1 MSDRSVNEQIL
12 NCIREECK
20 NNEDISNFLI
30 ELIYEEAEH
39 SDYWRW
45 KDTYRKKIKEYS
57 KKRSEDDEN

>member
-1 MSDRSVNEQIL
+1 MSDSRVNEQII
-12 NCIREECK
+12 NCIREESK
-20 NNEDISNFLI
+20 NNEDIADFLI

-57 KKRSEDDEN
+57 KKWSEFDEN